1 MAHLSYPSATEV
13 QLRLGAQENAI
24 LTVVRH
30 WGWWT
35 HAAVEGQLPGDPQVA
50 AVILTAQR
58 GADQTIREI
67 LRRSFQIVF
76 PTEGGDG
83 TLVTTEPDAR
93 PRHRRYHGPRFPY
106 GG

>member
-35 HAAVEGQLPGDPQVA
+35 HAAVEGQLPGDPQVS
-50 AVILTAQR
+50 AVILTAAR

-76 PTEGGDG
+76 PTEGGAG
-83 TLVTTEPDAR
+83 TLMATEPNAR
-93 PRHRRYHGPRFPY
+93 RRYRHQREPRFP
-106 GG
+106 